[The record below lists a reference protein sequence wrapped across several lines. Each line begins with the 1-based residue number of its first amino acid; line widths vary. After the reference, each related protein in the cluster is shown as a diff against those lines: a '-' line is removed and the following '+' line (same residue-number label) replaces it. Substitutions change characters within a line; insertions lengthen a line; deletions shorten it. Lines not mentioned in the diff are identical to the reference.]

1 MRISEFIDASQYQHI
16 LINAL
21 DRLVDFYVIQHA
33 AKKMNG
39 DVVAELVKFRTNTES
54 FFIQAGFAKEDLVN
68 LNAIDESIDIFQVNY
83 SYCRTMHNKTEN
95 VDIRIAAVY
104 KEVTKCIYEINTGN
118 YVEVTNDA
126 VIIHTGTPEKQS
138 STKSFMKLLRKR
150 NPCLH
155 LLRIVDIVNAP
166 TLEELIPHIDNA
178 IVSYRKLNGVDKGNL
193 KSEDKIIIETAIE
206 NIIKLVSFY
215 PERLYPGLH
224 YTFPQYDGP
233 QDYNSLALSFSH
245 STSNADMQSALND
258 IAFQFEKFKTY
269 YHKYETRFIDDIRLE
284 RLKPLISK
292 PTRDNE
298 YIKQLNSVEG
308 TIHALFAWQKH
319 YIDKLPHSEAI
330 NYAHALF
337 NEKKDLPMLADA
349 YKRRVRNRLIDID
362 TYIKAK
368 ETYMNALS
376 ETQ

>member
-95 VDIRIAAVY
+95 VDIRIATVY
-104 KEVTKCIYEINTGN
+104 KEVTKYIYEINTGN

-126 VIIHTGTPEKQS
+126 VIIHTGTPKEQS
-138 STKSFMKLLRKR
+138 STKSMMKLLRKR

-166 TLEELIPHIDNA
+166 TLEGLIPHIDNA
-178 IVSYRKLNGVDKGNL
+178 MASYRKLNNVDKGNL
-193 KSEDKIIIETAIE
+193 KTGDKIIIETAIE

-224 YTFPQYDGP
+224 YVFPQYDGP
-233 QDYNSLALSFSH
+233 QDHNSLALSFSH
-245 STSNADMQSALND
+245 STSNTDMQSALND

-269 YHKYETRFIDDIRLE
+269 YHKHETNFIDDIRLE

-308 TIHALFAWQKH
+308 TFHALFAWQKH
-319 YIDKLPHSEAI
+319 YLDKLPHAEAI
-330 NYAHALF
+330 NHAHVLF
-337 NEKKDLPMLADA
+337 NEKKDLPMPVDA
-349 YKRRVRNRLIDID
+349 YKRRVRNRLMDINK
-362 TYIKAK
+362 YVEAK
-368 ETYMNALS
+368 EIYMNTLS
-376 ETQ
+376 